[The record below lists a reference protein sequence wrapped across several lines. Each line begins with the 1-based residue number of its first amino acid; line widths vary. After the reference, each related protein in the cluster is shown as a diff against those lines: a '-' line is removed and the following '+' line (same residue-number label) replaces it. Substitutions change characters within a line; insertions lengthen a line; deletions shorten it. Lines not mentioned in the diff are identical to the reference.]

1 MKTLLN
7 SPPERGKNKTRKRL
21 ENRDPDVP
29 LPCFFHQR
37 FWGDTKTF
45 PSQPRDIIS
54 PACHRSALGS
64 PPGWAC
70 LKQLQKASDKM
81 PQPPPL
87 ALLNAEEQWL
97 FSKLLLDVQAPWP
110 ISKDEPSHPTK
121 EAHFG
126 RFYSQSYSFSH
137 YAELMTVGES
147 WDLD

>member
-1 MKTLLN
+1 
-7 SPPERGKNKTRKRL
+7 
-21 ENRDPDVP
+21 
-29 LPCFFHQR
+29 
-37 FWGDTKTF
+37 
-45 PSQPRDIIS
+45 
-54 PACHRSALGS
+54 
-64 PPGWAC
+64 
-70 LKQLQKASDKM
+70 M

-147 WDLD
+147 WDVGRIVSFAICLSSLFITTDGFSVRITADAFRVHLSISRSIFPSLMNKTLRYLNFSTLESGFLE